1 MRVVLI
7 SQNEP
12 FYLAENF
19 KYLIDIFPKHSKIV
33 GCVVA
38 NASPFGKKE
47 SFLTKSI
54 KTLRIFGL
62 KFFIYYTL
70 KFIFSKLKG
79 KSIIK
84 ILKNNNIPII
94 KLNESINSFK
104 SVNIIKSHKPDL
116 LISILGNQIFKKPI
130 IDLAPLGCLNLHT
143 ALLPK
148 YRGLM
153 PTFWVLK
160 NKEKYTGASVFFVDE
175 KIDNGP
181 ILIQEK
187 VVIDNKSLEE
197 LIIYT
202 KKIGME
208 AVAKSVD
215 LIKSGNFKL
224 IKNDQNK
231 MTYFSFPTRSDVLI
245 FLKNGNKFF

>member
-1 MRVVLI
+1 ML
-7 SQNEP
+7 Q
-12 FYLAENF
+12 
-19 KYLIDIFPKHSKIV
+19 
-33 GCVVA
+33 
-38 NASPFGKKE
+38 
-47 SFLTKSI
+47 
-54 KTLRIFGL
+54 
-62 KFFIYYTL
+62 
-70 KFIFSKLKG
+70 
-79 KSIIK
+79 
-84 ILKNNNIPII
+84 
-94 KLNESINSFK
+94 
-104 SVNIIKSHKPDL
+104 
-116 LISILGNQIFKKPI
+116 
-130 IDLAPLGCLNLHT
+130 
-143 ALLPK
+143 
-148 YRGLM
+148 
-153 PTFWVLK
+153 
-160 NKEKYTGASVFFVDE
+160 FFVDE

-231 MTYFSFPTRSDVLI
+231 MTYFSFHTRSDVLI

>member
-1 MRVVLI
+1 
-7 SQNEP
+7 
-12 FYLAENF
+12 
-19 KYLIDIFPKHSKIV
+19 
-33 GCVVA
+33 
-38 NASPFGKKE
+38 
-47 SFLTKSI
+47 
-54 KTLRIFGL
+54 
-62 KFFIYYTL
+62 
-70 KFIFSKLKG
+70 
-79 KSIIK
+79 
-84 ILKNNNIPII
+84 
-94 KLNESINSFK
+94 
-104 SVNIIKSHKPDL
+104 
-116 LISILGNQIFKKPI
+116 
-130 IDLAPLGCLNLHT
+130 
-143 ALLPK
+143 
-148 YRGLM
+148 M

-245 FLKNGNKFF
+245 F